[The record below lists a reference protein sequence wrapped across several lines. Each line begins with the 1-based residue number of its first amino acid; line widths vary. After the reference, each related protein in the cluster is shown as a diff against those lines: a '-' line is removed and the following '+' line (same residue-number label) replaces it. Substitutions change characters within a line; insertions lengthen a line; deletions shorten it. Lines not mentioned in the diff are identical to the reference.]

1 MAAPRPISQSTC
13 ARHIDRAAVGRCTD
27 CGSPLCGRCTVEIA
41 KVGTFCWACAS
52 ARGGLTA
59 RRRTAF
65 VGEEVHGVDHP
76 LDPVAKESDLVA
88 RESDLA
94 VLRFEQRCGDR
105 EPAPLISGLAQR
117 LEQVGADPEDVVDD
131 EELIHD
137 ITRLQDRA
145 GEEPPRH
152 AWRLRRR

>member
-1 MAAPRPISQSTC
+1 MASLRPIAQSTC
-13 ARHIDRAAVGRCTD
+13 ARHIDRAAVGRCAD
-27 CGSPLCGRCTVEIA
+27 CGSPLCGRCTLEIA

-59 RRRTAF
+59 RRRAAF

-76 LDPVAKESDLVA
+76 LDPVT

-94 VLRFEQRCGDR
+94 VLRFEQRCSDR
-105 EPAPLISGLAQR
+105 EPTPLISGLAER
-117 LEQVGADPEDVVDD
+117 LEQAGADPEDVVDE

-137 ITRLQDRA
+137 ITRLQDHA